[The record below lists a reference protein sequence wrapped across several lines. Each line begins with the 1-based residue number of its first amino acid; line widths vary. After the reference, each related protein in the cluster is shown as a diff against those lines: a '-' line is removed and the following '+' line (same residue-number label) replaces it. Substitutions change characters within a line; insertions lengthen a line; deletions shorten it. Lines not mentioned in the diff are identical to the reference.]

1 MENPLLL
8 RVVTLCD
15 VDHRI
20 SDITASPVDFVFCL
34 GDLEDVWM
42 ANRVEALNPRYGA
55 YGIRGN
61 HDVNA
66 PFPSNIEDLNFMN
79 KAVVVDGRRVRLAG
93 VPGSWRYK
101 PYGRWLFYQDE
112 VSEMTD
118 AMEAADILIS
128 HNCPANIGHELR
140 THFLFTRDFWAST
153 IILVR
158 RNLNFYFMGTSISTR
173 QLKSRRL
180 LSLDVTAKHYTKYL
194 CDERSLGVANGRRA
208 TSARKSFDRS
218 SG

>member
-101 PYGRWLFYQDE
+101 PYGTWLFYQDE
-112 VSEMTD
+112 ISEMTD

-128 HNCPANIGHELR
+128 HNCPANIGHERPCESLAED
-140 THFLFTRDFWAST
+140 TFSVHQGFLGINDYISAKKPQFLFHGHQHLHKTT
-153 IILVR
+153 QIQETVVIGCYGETLHEIP
-158 RNLNFYFMGTSISTR
+158 L
-173 QLKSRRL
+173 
-180 LSLDVTAKHYTKYL
+180 
-194 CDERSLGVANGRRA
+194 
-208 TSARKSFDRS
+208 
-218 SG
+218 